1 VGGAQCGN
9 CIQASDASAIPR
21 LASEAELLSL
31 RHGQPL
37 EPKDT
42 FKDCGKCPEMVV
54 VPSGKFT
61 MGSSDGERGH
71 NPDESPQ
78 RVVKFTA
85 QFAVGRFAVTFEE
98 WDACVA
104 DGGCKGYRP
113 PDHGWGRG
121 RRPVTNVSWDDANA
135 YVAWLS
141 EKTGWRY
148 RLLSEA
154 EREYVTRAGSTSVFW
169 WGSLISTSQA
179 NYDGDL
185 TYGDEAQGEY
195 RGKTLVVDSFP
206 PNPWGLYQTHG
217 NVYDW
222 VQDCYHDSYRGAPVD
237 NTAWVSEDCDSHIA
251 RGGSWLD
258 DPSSLR
264 SAYRLR
270 LPVATRFRDLGFR
283 VARTLIP

>member
-1 VGGAQCGN
+1 
-9 CIQASDASAIPR
+9 
-21 LASEAELLSL
+21 
-31 RHGQPL
+31 
-37 EPKDT
+37 
-42 FKDCGKCPEMVV
+42 MVV

-61 MGSSDGERGH
+61 MGSSDSEWGH

-78 RVVKFTA
+78 HVVKFTA
-85 QFAVGRFAVTFEE
+85 PFAVGRFAVTFEE

-113 PDHGWGRG
+113 PDHSWGRG

-148 RLLSEA
+148 HLLSEA

-169 WGSLISTSQA
+169 WGSSISTSQA

-222 VQDCYHDSYRGAPVD
+222 VEDCYHDSYHGAPLD
-237 NTAWVSEDCDSHIA
+237 NTAWVSEDCDSHVA

-258 DPSSLR
+258 NVLTATGWWSRRNTDGTERFIDRHIERRPPAPSVRPESLR
-264 SAYRLR
+264 RKPSY
-270 LPVATRFRDLGFR
+270 
-283 VARTLIP
+283 

>member
-1 VGGAQCGN
+1 
-9 CIQASDASAIPR
+9 
-21 LASEAELLSL
+21 
-31 RHGQPL
+31 
-37 EPKDT
+37 
-42 FKDCGKCPEMVV
+42 
-54 VPSGKFT
+54 
-61 MGSSDGERGH
+61 
-71 NPDESPQ
+71 
-78 RVVKFTA
+78 VVKFTA
-85 QFAVGRFAVTFEE
+85 PFAVGRFAVTFEE

-113 PDHGWGRG
+113 PDQSWGRG

-154 EREYVTRAGSTSVFW
+154 EREFVTQAGSTTAFW
-169 WGSLISTSQA
+169 WGSSISTSQA

-185 TYGDEAQGEY
+185 TYGDEAQEEY
-195 RGKTLVVDSFP
+195 RGKTLVVDSFQ